1 MKTRAQDSLQSIHQT
16 RNHITITGMKVL
28 GSWGIANIGVGAA
41 GWVSAGGADKYFY
54 QMNTFWGAVNAG
66 VAYLGYRGAQKKS
79 EAQLTTG
86 ETLQAQQKI
95 ENIFLI
101 NAGLDLAYIGAGVYL
116 QNSGN
121 NRNNTKLKGYG
132 SSVILQGIFLAIFDA
147 TMYSIQRKN
156 GNKLKKINRQFPL

>member
-1 MKTRAQDSLQSIHQT
+1 
-16 RNHITITGMKVL
+16 
-28 GSWGIANIGVGAA
+28 
-41 GWVSAGGADKYFY
+41 
-54 QMNTFWGAVNAG
+54 MNTFWGAVNAG

-79 EAQLTTG
+79 EAQLTIG

-95 ENIFLI
+95 EKILLI

-116 QNSGN
+116 QNRGN
-121 NRNNTKLKGYG
+121 NRNNTKLKVYG